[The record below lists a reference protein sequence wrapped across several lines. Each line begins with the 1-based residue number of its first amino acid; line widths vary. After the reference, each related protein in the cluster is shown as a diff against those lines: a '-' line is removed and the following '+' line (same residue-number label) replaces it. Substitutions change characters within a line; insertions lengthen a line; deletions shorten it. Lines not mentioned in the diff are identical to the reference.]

1 MEADAHEIVNDAKFE
16 EMTKKKQK
24 LNKYKAKL
32 RELK

>member
-16 EMTKKKQK
+16 EMAKKQQK